1 MTTVHQLLT
10 EHDMA
15 IALTADLEIP
25 VITGAPQ
32 AQGDL
37 IVAPARPGLSA
48 RPTTKI
54 PAGGIPLLRGNGGHT
69 HLLIGDG
76 TWTPGAPGSFDLG
89 VLDVPAGGTAWLLHE
104 EHGAAGIGAGTYR
117 VGRQQEQWDQVRA
130 VAD

>member
-76 TWTPGAPGSFDLG
+76 TWTPGA
-89 VLDVPAGGTAWLLHE
+89 WLLHE